1 MIMIMLKFFIL
12 INGMMTFMSEI
23 FIAFLIVTV
32 SFVGLSLGLILRSQ
46 PIKGSCGGMANLEE
60 GAECQFCGRTDPKSC
75 NN

>member
-1 MIMIMLKFFIL
+1 MVWWDL
-12 INGMMTFMSEI
+12 MSEI

-46 PIKGSCGGMANLEE
+46 PIKGSCGGMANLQE
-60 GAECQFCGRTDPKSC
+60 GAECQFCGRTDPESC